1 MLNIR
6 SFRFSISLDSLIP
19 ILWSKPDL
27 LSCCQSYLLGLLF
40 AWVAKL
46 TALFIHRFSG
56 YGQNTQIIESDV
68 SALRN
73 YLHVPNNIVENK
85 FNLKVAFQSDSAGN
99 STIDSIDHS
108 KRVTELLN
116 LPAGIK
122 VVNELWNIAPTSL
135 DYAGRV
141 DYLAA
146 IEKQS
151 GWFNVWMQSAI
162 VAVAGQEPS
171 RADSMYSGV
180 DSSER
185 EEIATALRMSGST
198 AQGKIDVARTLTQHL
213 PGATAALAVGD
224 ISPAH
229 ANVIARESAQLIRQG
244 VAPEVLKLIE
254 DEAIAHAEFHTPAQ
268 VANKVRSS
276 IALFAPE
283 QFEAAAVE
291 EKSARKVS
299 CYPNANGMAT
309 IVAFLPAADAQTIMM
324 AIDRLANKTNGVAK
338 ERLRA
343 HQAKS
348 GFKLRKNREAEP
360 IASENNEN
368 NENEG
373 RFNLSDFSADLMDP
387 MDAHRADAMT
397 AIASHFLSSNEEQ
410 VLNHGRPISI
420 NLTIDLSTLLGL
432 AENPGQLSGY
442 GPIPAALAREL
453 AADGKWRK
461 FITDPTTGNL
471 LDFGRES
478 YLPPQVLR
486 DFLLARD
493 RTCRFPGCRRS
504 GIKGEIDHAIPW
516 EKGGETSRANLGLL
530 CKRHHQLKTHGGWK
544 LESFEDGSC
553 EWTSPLGKKRFVP
566 ARPMDEVT

>member
-1 MLNIR
+1 M
-6 SFRFSISLDSLIP
+6 
-19 ILWSKPDL
+19 
-27 LSCCQSYLLGLLF
+27 
-40 AWVAKL
+40 
-46 TALFIHRFSG
+46 
-56 YGQNTQIIESDV
+56 QN
-68 SALRN
+68 
-73 YLHVPNNIVENK
+73 
-85 FNLKVAFQSDSAGN
+85 QSDNECSPKMRILGERIAE
-99 STIDSIDHS
+99 ILH
-108 KRVTELLN
+108 
-116 LPAGIK
+116 LPAGIEM
-122 VVNELWNIAPTSL
+122 VNELWKISPESL

-151 GWFNVWMQSAI
+151 GWFNVWMQNAI
-162 VAVAGQEPS
+162 VAIAGGEPS

-180 DSSER
+180 DDSER

-198 AQGKIDVARTLTQHL
+198 AQGRIDVARTLTQYL
-213 PGATAALAVGD
+213 PGATAALAIGD

-268 VANKVRSS
+268 VANKVRSC
-276 IALFAPE
+276 IAMFAPE
-283 QFEAAAVE
+283 QFEAAVVE
-291 EKSARKVS
+291 EKSTRRVS

-309 IVAFLPAADAQTIMM
+309 IVAFLPAADAQTIML
-324 AIDRLANKTNGVAK
+324 AIDRLAYKTNGVAK
-338 ERLRA
+338 EKLREF
-343 HQAKS
+343 QEKS
-348 GFKLRKNREAEP
+348 GYRMRANSSAPFPSQPDFISAENGADLNTGADSNVGAVP
-360 IASENNEN
+360 S
-368 NENEG
+368 
-373 RFNLSDFSADLMDP
+373 FNLTDFSADLMDP

-397 AIASHFLSSNEEQ
+397 AIAALFLETNEDQ
-410 VLNHGRPISI
+410 VMNHGRPITV
-420 NLTIDLSTLLGL
+420 NLTIDLPTLLGL
-432 AENPGQLSGY
+432 SENPGQLSGY
-442 GPIPAALAREL
+442 GAIPATVAREL

-478 YLPPQVLR
+478 YLPPQALR

-516 EKGGETSRANLGLL
+516 EEGGETSPKNLGLL

-566 ARPMDEVT
+566 ARPMDEVA

>member
-1 MLNIR
+1 M
-6 SFRFSISLDSLIP
+6 
-19 ILWSKPDL
+19 
-27 LSCCQSYLLGLLF
+27 
-40 AWVAKL
+40 
-46 TALFIHRFSG
+46 
-56 YGQNTQIIESDV
+56 QN
-68 SALRN
+68 
-73 YLHVPNNIVENK
+73 
-85 FNLKVAFQSDSAGN
+85 QSDNVCSPKMRILGERIAE
-99 STIDSIDHS
+99 ILH
-108 KRVTELLN
+108 
-116 LPAGIK
+116 LPAGIEM
-122 VVNELWNIAPTSL
+122 VNELWKISPESL

-151 GWFNVWMQSAI
+151 GWFNAWMQNAI
-162 VAVAGQEPS
+162 VSIAGSEPS

-180 DSSER
+180 DDSER

-198 AQGKIDVARTLTQHL
+198 AQGRIDVARTLTQYL

-268 VANKVRSS
+268 VANKVRSC
-276 IALFAPE
+276 IAMFAPE

-291 EKSARKVS
+291 EKSTRRVS

-309 IVAFLPAADAQTIMM
+309 IVAFLPAADAQTIML
-324 AIDRLANKTNGVAK
+324 AIDRLAHKTNGAAK
-338 ERLRA
+338 EKLRA
-343 HQAKS
+343 FQEKS
-348 GFKLRKNREAEP
+348 GYRMRANSNSPFP
-360 IASENNEN
+360 SDSESSTATNNAN
-368 NENEG
+368 TNG
-373 RFNLSDFSADLMDP
+373 SADFNLTDFSADLMDP

-397 AIASHFLSSNEEQ
+397 AIAALFLETNEDQ
-410 VLNHGRPISI
+410 VMNHGRPITV
-420 NLTIDLSTLLGL
+420 NLTIDLPTLLGL
-432 AENPGQLSGY
+432 SENPGQLSGY
-442 GPIPAALAREL
+442 GAIPATVAREL

-478 YLPPQVLR
+478 YLPPQALR

-493 RTCRFPGCRRS
+493 KTCRFPGCRRS
-504 GIKGEIDHAIPW
+504 GVKGEIDHVIPW
-516 EKGGETSRANLGLL
+516 EEGGETSPKNLGLL

-566 ARPMDEVT
+566 ARPMDEVA

>member
-1 MLNIR
+1 M
-6 SFRFSISLDSLIP
+6 
-19 ILWSKPDL
+19 
-27 LSCCQSYLLGLLF
+27 
-40 AWVAKL
+40 
-46 TALFIHRFSG
+46 
-56 YGQNTQIIESDV
+56 QN
-68 SALRN
+68 
-73 YLHVPNNIVENK
+73 
-85 FNLKVAFQSDSAGN
+85 KVDE
-99 STIDSIDHS
+99 
-108 KRVTELLN
+108 KRAVGERIAELLH
-116 LPAGIK
+116 LPAGIA
-122 VVNELWNIAPTSL
+122 VVNELWEISPDSL

-146 IEKQS
+146 LEKQS

-162 VAVAGQEPS
+162 IVVAGNEPS
-171 RADSMYSGV
+171 RSESMYSGV
-180 DSSER
+180 DDSER
-185 EEIATALRMSGST
+185 EEIATALRMSGAT
-198 AQGKIDVARTLTQHL
+198 AQSRIDVARTLTQYL
-213 PGATAALAVGD
+213 PGATAALAIGD

-268 VANKVRSS
+268 VANKVRSC
-276 IALFAPE
+276 IAMFAPD
-283 QFEAAAVE
+283 QFESAAVE
-291 EKSARKVS
+291 EKTTRKVS

-309 IVAFLPAADAQTIMM
+309 IVAFLPAPDAQTIML
-324 AIDRLANKTNGVAK
+324 AIDRLAHKTNGVAREK
-338 ERLRA
+338 LRA
-343 HQAKS
+343 FQKQNGYRMRANAGAAHQRTEQESGLNSNSGLNSSSGLNGLSESDKS
-348 GFKLRKNREAEP
+348 A
-360 IASENNEN
+360 
-368 NENEG
+368 
-373 RFNLSDFSADLMDP
+373 RFNLTDFSADLMDP
-387 MDAHRADAMT
+387 MDAHRADALT
-397 AIASHFLSSNEEQ
+397 AIAALFLDTNEEQ
-410 VLNHGRPISI
+410 VMNHGRPVTV
-420 NLTIDLSTLLGL
+420 NLTIDLPTLLGL
-432 AENPGQLSGY
+432 AENPGQLNGY
-442 GPIPAALAREL
+442 GPIPAAVAREL

-516 EKGGETSRANLGLL
+516 EEGGETSPKNLGIL

-566 ARPMDEVT
+566 ARPMDEVA

>member
-1 MLNIR
+1 MNM
-6 SFRFSISLDSLIP
+6 
-19 ILWSKPDL
+19 
-27 LSCCQSYLLGLLF
+27 
-40 AWVAKL
+40 
-46 TALFIHRFSG
+46 
-56 YGQNTQIIESDV
+56 QN
-68 SALRN
+68 
-73 YLHVPNNIVENK
+73 
-85 FNLKVAFQSDSAGN
+85 QSDNVCSPKMRILGERIAE
-99 STIDSIDHS
+99 ILH
-108 KRVTELLN
+108 
-116 LPAGIK
+116 LPAGIEM
-122 VVNELWNIAPTSL
+122 VNELWKISPESL

-151 GWFNVWMQSAI
+151 GWFNAWMQNAI
-162 VAVAGQEPS
+162 VSIAGSEPS

-180 DSSER
+180 DDSER

-198 AQGKIDVARTLTQHL
+198 AQGRIDVARTLTQYL

-254 DEAIAHAEFHTPAQ
+254 DQAIAHAEFHTPAQ
-268 VANKVRSS
+268 VANKVRSC
-276 IALFAPE
+276 IAMFAPE

-291 EKSARKVS
+291 EKSTRRVS

-309 IVAFLPAADAQTIMM
+309 IVAFLPAADAQTIML
-324 AIDRLANKTNGVAK
+324 AIDRLAHKTNGAAK
-338 ERLRA
+338 EKLRA
-343 HQAKS
+343 FQEKS
-348 GFKLRKNREAEP
+348 GYRMRANSNSPFPSRSEFNS
-360 IASENNEN
+360 ASDSANI
-368 NENEG
+368 G
-373 RFNLSDFSADLMDP
+373 GSADFNLTDFSADLMDP

-397 AIASHFLSSNEEQ
+397 AIAALFLETNEDQ
-410 VLNHGRPISI
+410 VMNHGRPITV
-420 NLTIDLSTLLGL
+420 NLTIDLPTLLGL
-432 AENPGQLSGY
+432 SENPGQLSGY
-442 GPIPAALAREL
+442 GAIPATVAREL

-493 RTCRFPGCRRS
+493 KTCRFPGCRRS
-504 GIKGEIDHAIPW
+504 GVKGEIDHVIPW
-516 EKGGETSRANLGLL
+516 EEGGETSPKNLGLL

-553 EWTSPLGKKRFVP
+553 EWTSPHGKKRFVP
-566 ARPMDEVT
+566 ARPMDEVA

>member
-1 MLNIR
+1 M
-6 SFRFSISLDSLIP
+6 
-19 ILWSKPDL
+19 
-27 LSCCQSYLLGLLF
+27 
-40 AWVAKL
+40 
-46 TALFIHRFSG
+46 
-56 YGQNTQIIESDV
+56 QN
-68 SALRN
+68 
-73 YLHVPNNIVENK
+73 
-85 FNLKVAFQSDSAGN
+85 QSDNVCS
-99 STIDSIDHS
+99 S
-108 KRVTELLN
+108 KMRILGERIAEILH
-116 LPAGIK
+116 LPAGIEM
-122 VVNELWNIAPTSL
+122 VNELWKISPESL

-151 GWFNVWMQSAI
+151 GWFNAWMQNAI
-162 VAVAGQEPS
+162 VSIAGSEPS

-180 DSSER
+180 DDSER

-198 AQGKIDVARTLTQHL
+198 AQGRIDVARTLTQYL

-268 VANKVRSS
+268 VANKVRSC
-276 IALFAPE
+276 IAMFAPE

-291 EKSARKVS
+291 EKSTRRVS

-309 IVAFLPAADAQTIMM
+309 IVAFLPAADAQTIML
-324 AIDRLANKTNGVAK
+324 AIDRLAHKTNGAAK
-338 ERLRA
+338 EKLRA
-343 HQAKS
+343 FQEKS
-348 GFKLRKNREAEP
+348 GYRMRANSNSPFP
-360 IASENNEN
+360 SHSE
-368 NENEG
+368 
-373 RFNLSDFSADLMDP
+373 FNLASDSANIGGSADFNTGADFNSGADFNTGALPNFNLTDFSADLMDP

-397 AIASHFLSSNEEQ
+397 AIAALFLETNEDQ
-410 VLNHGRPISI
+410 VMNHGRPITV
-420 NLTIDLSTLLGL
+420 NLTIDLPTLLGL
-432 AENPGQLSGY
+432 SENPGQLNGY
-442 GPIPAALAREL
+442 GAIPATVAREL

-493 RTCRFPGCRRS
+493 KTCRFPGCRRS
-504 GIKGEIDHAIPW
+504 GVKGEIDHVIPW
-516 EKGGETSRANLGLL
+516 EEGGETSPKNLGLL

-553 EWTSPLGKKRFVP
+553 EWTTPLGKKRFVP
-566 ARPMDEVT
+566 ARPMDEVA

>member
-1 MLNIR
+1 M
-6 SFRFSISLDSLIP
+6 
-19 ILWSKPDL
+19 
-27 LSCCQSYLLGLLF
+27 
-40 AWVAKL
+40 
-46 TALFIHRFSG
+46 
-56 YGQNTQIIESDV
+56 QN
-68 SALRN
+68 
-73 YLHVPNNIVENK
+73 
-85 FNLKVAFQSDSAGN
+85 QSDNECSPKMRILGERIAE
-99 STIDSIDHS
+99 ILH
-108 KRVTELLN
+108 
-116 LPAGIK
+116 LPAGIEM
-122 VVNELWNIAPTSL
+122 VNELWKISPESL

-151 GWFNVWMQSAI
+151 GWFNVWMQNAI
-162 VAVAGQEPS
+162 VAIAGGEPS

-180 DSSER
+180 DDSER

-198 AQGKIDVARTLTQHL
+198 AQGRIDVARTLTQYL
-213 PGATAALAVGD
+213 PGATAALAIGD

-268 VANKVRSS
+268 VANKVRSC
-276 IALFAPE
+276 IAMFAPE
-283 QFEAAAVE
+283 QFEAAVVE
-291 EKSARKVS
+291 EKSTRRVS

-309 IVAFLPAADAQTIMM
+309 IVAFLPAADAQTIML
-324 AIDRLANKTNGVAK
+324 AIDRLAYKTNGVAK
-338 ERLRA
+338 EKLREF
-343 HQAKS
+343 QEKS
-348 GFKLRKNREAEP
+348 GYRMRANSSAPFPSQPDFTSAVNDADLNTGADSNVGAVP
-360 IASENNEN
+360 S
-368 NENEG
+368 
-373 RFNLSDFSADLMDP
+373 FNLTDFSADLMDP

-397 AIASHFLSSNEEQ
+397 AIAALFLETNEDQ
-410 VLNHGRPISI
+410 VMNHGRPITV
-420 NLTIDLSTLLGL
+420 NLTIDLPTLLGL
-432 AENPGQLSGY
+432 SENPGQLSGY
-442 GPIPAALAREL
+442 GAIPATVAREL

-478 YLPPQVLR
+478 YLPPQALR

-516 EKGGETSRANLGLL
+516 EEGGETSPKNLGLL

-566 ARPMDEVT
+566 ARPMDEVA

>member
-1 MLNIR
+1 MQKR
-6 SFRFSISLDSLIP
+6 SDEVRVLGERIAQ
-19 ILWSKPDL
+19 L
-27 LSCCQSYLLGLLF
+27 L
-40 AWVAKL
+40 
-46 TALFIHRFSG
+46 H
-56 YGQNTQIIESDV
+56 
-68 SALRN
+68 
-73 YLHVPNNIVENK
+73 
-85 FNLKVAFQSDSAGN
+85 
-99 STIDSIDHS
+99 
-108 KRVTELLN
+108 
-116 LPAGIK
+116 LPAGIE
-122 VVNELWNIAPTSL
+122 VVRELWSIDPETL

-146 IEKQS
+146 LEKQS
-151 GWFNVWMQSAI
+151 GWFNVWMQRAI
-162 VAVAGQEPS
+162 VAVAGIEPS

-180 DSSER
+180 DDSER

-198 AQGKIDVARTLTQHL
+198 AQGRIDVARTLTQYL
-213 PGATAALAVGD
+213 PGATAALAIGD

-268 VANKVRSS
+268 VANKVRSC
-276 IALFAPE
+276 IAMFAPE

-291 EKSARKVS
+291 EKSTRKVS
-299 CYPNANGMAT
+299 YYPSANGMAT
-309 IVAFLPAADAQTIMM
+309 IVAFLPAPDAQTIML

-338 ERLRA
+338 EKLRA
-343 HQAKS
+343 YQAQAGHRMRANAS
-348 GFKLRKNREAEP
+348 AEP
-360 IASENNEN
+360 ESGLNNGAGN
-368 NENEG
+368 
-373 RFNLSDFSADLMDP
+373 RFNLTDFSADLMDP
-387 MDAHRADAMT
+387 MDAHRADAIT
-397 AIASHFLSSNEEQ
+397 AIAAMFLETSEDLVMS
-410 VLNHGRPISI
+410 HGRPVTV
-420 NLTIDLSTLLGL
+420 NLTIDLPTLLGL

-442 GPIPAALAREL
+442 GAIPASVAREL

-478 YLPPQVLR
+478 YLPPQALR

-493 RTCRFPGCRRS
+493 KTCRFPGCRRS

-516 EKGGETSRANLGLL
+516 EEGGETSPKNLGLL

-566 ARPMDEVT
+566 ARPMDEVA

>member
-1 MLNIR
+1 M
-6 SFRFSISLDSLIP
+6 
-19 ILWSKPDL
+19 
-27 LSCCQSYLLGLLF
+27 
-40 AWVAKL
+40 
-46 TALFIHRFSG
+46 
-56 YGQNTQIIESDV
+56 QN
-68 SALRN
+68 
-73 YLHVPNNIVENK
+73 
-85 FNLKVAFQSDSAGN
+85 QSDNVCSPKMRILGERIAE
-99 STIDSIDHS
+99 ILH
-108 KRVTELLN
+108 
-116 LPAGIK
+116 LPAGIEM
-122 VVNELWNIAPTSL
+122 VNELWKISPESL

-151 GWFNVWMQSAI
+151 GWFNAWMQNAI
-162 VAVAGQEPS
+162 VSIAGSEPS

-180 DSSER
+180 DDSER

-198 AQGKIDVARTLTQHL
+198 AQGRIDVARTLTQYL

-254 DEAIAHAEFHTPAQ
+254 DQAIAHAEFHTPAQ
-268 VANKVRSS
+268 VANKVRSC
-276 IALFAPE
+276 IAMFAPE

-291 EKSARKVS
+291 EKSTRRVS

-309 IVAFLPAADAQTIMM
+309 IVAFLPAADAQTIML
-324 AIDRLANKTNGVAK
+324 ALDRLAHKTNGVAK
-338 ERLRA
+338 EKLRA
-343 HQAKS
+343 FQEKS
-348 GFKLRKNREAEP
+348 GYRMRANSNSPFP
-360 IASENNEN
+360 SDSESSTATNNAN
-368 NENEG
+368 TNG
-373 RFNLSDFSADLMDP
+373 SADFNLTDFSADLMDP

-397 AIASHFLSSNEEQ
+397 AIAALFLETNEDQ
-410 VLNHGRPISI
+410 VMNHGRPITV
-420 NLTIDLSTLLGL
+420 NLTIDLPTLLGL
-432 AENPGQLSGY
+432 SENPGQLSGY
-442 GPIPAALAREL
+442 GAIPATVAREL

-478 YLPPQVLR
+478 YLPPQALR

-493 RTCRFPGCRRS
+493 KTCRFPGCRRS
-504 GIKGEIDHAIPW
+504 GVKGEIDHAIPW
-516 EKGGETSRANLGLL
+516 EEGGETSPKNLGLL

-566 ARPMDEVT
+566 ARPMDEVA

>member
-1 MLNIR
+1 MQ
-6 SFRFSISLDSLIP
+6 
-19 ILWSKPDL
+19 K
-27 LSCCQSYLLGLLF
+27 
-40 AWVAKL
+40 
-46 TALFIHRFSG
+46 
-56 YGQNTQIIESDV
+56 
-68 SALRN
+68 
-73 YLHVPNNIVENK
+73 
-85 FNLKVAFQSDSAGN
+85 QSDLECSR
-99 STIDSIDHS
+99 T
-108 KRVTELLN
+108 KRILGDRIAEILH
-116 LPAGIK
+116 LPAGIEM
-122 VVNELWNIAPTSL
+122 VNELWKISPESL

-146 IEKQS
+146 VEKQS
-151 GWFNVWMQSAI
+151 GWFNVWMQNAI
-162 VAVAGQEPS
+162 VIVAGNEPS

-180 DSSER
+180 DDSER

-198 AQGKIDVARTLTQHL
+198 AQGRIDVARTLTQFL
-213 PGATAALAVGD
+213 PSATAALAAGD

-254 DEAIAHAEFHTPAQ
+254 DQAIAHAEFHTPAQ
-268 VANKVRSS
+268 VANKVRSC
-276 IALFAPE
+276 IAMFAPD

-291 EKSARKVS
+291 EKSTRKVS
-299 CYPNANGMAT
+299 YYPSANGMAT
-309 IVAFLPAADAQTIMM
+309 IVAFLPAPDAQTIML
-324 AIDRLANKTNGVAK
+324 AIDRLAYKTNGAAK
-338 ERLRA
+338 E
-343 HQAKS
+343 
-348 GFKLRKNREAEP
+348 KLRVFQAQSGAKMRANAQSPAACEASP
-360 IASENNEN
+360 ISEVLNLGSDSSPN
-368 NENEG
+368 
-373 RFNLSDFSADLMDP
+373 FNLTDFSAELMDP

-397 AIASHFLSSNEEQ
+397 AIAAMFLSTDEDQ
-410 VLNHGRPISI
+410 VMNHGRPITV
-420 NLTIDLSTLLGL
+420 NLTIDLPTLLGL
-432 AENPGQLSGY
+432 SENPGQLSGY
-442 GPIPAALAREL
+442 GAIPAAVAREL

-478 YLPPQVLR
+478 YLPPQALR

-516 EKGGETSRANLGLL
+516 EEGGETSPTNLGLL

-566 ARPMDEVT
+566 ARPMNEVA

>member
-1 MLNIR
+1 M
-6 SFRFSISLDSLIP
+6 
-19 ILWSKPDL
+19 
-27 LSCCQSYLLGLLF
+27 
-40 AWVAKL
+40 
-46 TALFIHRFSG
+46 
-56 YGQNTQIIESDV
+56 QN
-68 SALRN
+68 
-73 YLHVPNNIVENK
+73 
-85 FNLKVAFQSDSAGN
+85 QSDNVCSPKMRILGERIAE
-99 STIDSIDHS
+99 ILH
-108 KRVTELLN
+108 
-116 LPAGIK
+116 LPAGIEM
-122 VVNELWNIAPTSL
+122 VNELWKISPESL

-151 GWFNVWMQSAI
+151 GWFNAWMQNAI
-162 VAVAGQEPS
+162 VSIAGSEPS

-180 DSSER
+180 DDSER

-198 AQGKIDVARTLTQHL
+198 AQGRIDVARTLTQYL

-254 DEAIAHAEFHTPAQ
+254 DQAIAHAEFHTPAQ
-268 VANKVRSS
+268 VANKVRSC
-276 IALFAPE
+276 IAMFAPE

-291 EKSARKVS
+291 EKSTRRVS

-309 IVAFLPAADAQTIMM
+309 IVAFLPAADAQTIML
-324 AIDRLANKTNGVAK
+324 AIDRLAHKTNGAAK
-338 ERLRA
+338 EKLRA
-343 HQAKS
+343 FQEKS
-348 GFKLRKNREAEP
+348 GYRMRANSNSPYPSESEFSTATKNANTNGS
-360 IASENNEN
+360 AD
-368 NENEG
+368 
-373 RFNLSDFSADLMDP
+373 FNLTDFSADLMDP

-397 AIASHFLSSNEEQ
+397 AIAALFLETNEDQ
-410 VLNHGRPISI
+410 VMNHGRPITV
-420 NLTIDLSTLLGL
+420 NLTIDLPTLLGL
-432 AENPGQLSGY
+432 SENPGQLSGY
-442 GPIPAALAREL
+442 GAIPATVAREL

-493 RTCRFPGCRRS
+493 KTCRFPGCRRS
-504 GIKGEIDHAIPW
+504 GVKGEIDHVIPW
-516 EKGGETSRANLGLL
+516 EEGGETSPKNLGLL

-566 ARPMDEVT
+566 ARPMDEVA

>member
-1 MLNIR
+1 M
-6 SFRFSISLDSLIP
+6 
-19 ILWSKPDL
+19 
-27 LSCCQSYLLGLLF
+27 
-40 AWVAKL
+40 
-46 TALFIHRFSG
+46 
-56 YGQNTQIIESDV
+56 QN
-68 SALRN
+68 
-73 YLHVPNNIVENK
+73 
-85 FNLKVAFQSDSAGN
+85 QSDNVCSPKMRILGERIAE
-99 STIDSIDHS
+99 ILH
-108 KRVTELLN
+108 
-116 LPAGIK
+116 LPAGIEM
-122 VVNELWNIAPTSL
+122 VNELWKISPESL

-151 GWFNVWMQSAI
+151 GWFNAWMQNAI
-162 VAVAGQEPS
+162 VSIAGSEPS

-180 DSSER
+180 DDSER

-198 AQGKIDVARTLTQHL
+198 AQGRIDVARTLTQYL

-254 DEAIAHAEFHTPAQ
+254 DQAIAHAEFHTPAQ
-268 VANKVRSS
+268 VANKVRSC
-276 IALFAPE
+276 IAMFAPE

-291 EKSARKVS
+291 EKSTRRVS

-309 IVAFLPAADAQTIMM
+309 IVAFLPAADAQTIML
-324 AIDRLANKTNGVAK
+324 AIDRLAHKTNGAAK
-338 ERLRA
+338 EKLRA
-343 HQAKS
+343 FQEKS
-348 GFKLRKNREAEP
+348 GYRMRANSNSPFP
-360 IASENNEN
+360 SDSESSTATNNAN
-368 NENEG
+368 TNG
-373 RFNLSDFSADLMDP
+373 SADFNLTDFSADLMDP

-397 AIASHFLSSNEEQ
+397 AIAALFLETNEDQ
-410 VLNHGRPISI
+410 VMNHGRPITV
-420 NLTIDLSTLLGL
+420 NLTIDLPTLLGL
-432 AENPGQLSGY
+432 SENPGQLSGY
-442 GPIPAALAREL
+442 GAIPATVAREL

-493 RTCRFPGCRRS
+493 KTCRFPGCRRS
-504 GIKGEIDHAIPW
+504 GVKGEIDHVIPW
-516 EKGGETSRANLGLL
+516 EEGGETSPKNLGLL

-566 ARPMDEVT
+566 ARPMDEVA

>member
-1 MLNIR
+1 M
-6 SFRFSISLDSLIP
+6 
-19 ILWSKPDL
+19 
-27 LSCCQSYLLGLLF
+27 
-40 AWVAKL
+40 
-46 TALFIHRFSG
+46 
-56 YGQNTQIIESDV
+56 QN
-68 SALRN
+68 
-73 YLHVPNNIVENK
+73 
-85 FNLKVAFQSDSAGN
+85 QSDNVCSPKMRILGERIAE
-99 STIDSIDHS
+99 ILH
-108 KRVTELLN
+108 
-116 LPAGIK
+116 LPAGIEM
-122 VVNELWNIAPTSL
+122 VNELWKISPESL

-151 GWFNVWMQSAI
+151 GWFNAWMQNAI
-162 VAVAGQEPS
+162 VSIAGSEPS

-180 DSSER
+180 DDSER

-198 AQGKIDVARTLTQHL
+198 AQGRIDVARTLTQYL

-268 VANKVRSS
+268 VANKVRSC
-276 IALFAPE
+276 IAMFAPE

-291 EKSARKVS
+291 EKSTRRVS

-309 IVAFLPAADAQTIMM
+309 IVAFLPAADAQTIML
-324 AIDRLANKTNGVAK
+324 AIDRLAHKTNGAAK
-338 ERLRA
+338 EKLRA
-343 HQAKS
+343 FQEKS
-348 GFKLRKNREAEP
+348 GYRMRANSNSPFP
-360 IASENNEN
+360 SDSESSTATNNAN
-368 NENEG
+368 TNG
-373 RFNLSDFSADLMDP
+373 SADFNLTDFSADLMDP

-397 AIASHFLSSNEEQ
+397 AIAALFLETNEDQ
-410 VLNHGRPISI
+410 VMNHGRPITV
-420 NLTIDLSTLLGL
+420 NLTIDLPTLLGL
-432 AENPGQLSGY
+432 SENPGQLSGY
-442 GPIPAALAREL
+442 GAIPATVAREL

-493 RTCRFPGCRRS
+493 KTCRFPGCRRS
-504 GIKGEIDHAIPW
+504 GVKGEIDHVIPW
-516 EKGGETSRANLGLL
+516 EEGGETSPKNLGLL

-566 ARPMDEVT
+566 ARPMDEVA

>member
-1 MLNIR
+1 MQN
-6 SFRFSISLDSLIP
+6 DSDNECSP
-19 ILWSKPDL
+19 KMRIL
-27 LSCCQSYLLGLLF
+27 GERI
-40 AWVAKL
+40 AK
-46 TALFIHRFSG
+46 I
-56 YGQNTQIIESDV
+56 
-68 SALRN
+68 
-73 YLHVPNNIVENK
+73 LH
-85 FNLKVAFQSDSAGN
+85 
-99 STIDSIDHS
+99 
-108 KRVTELLN
+108 
-116 LPAGIK
+116 LPAGIEM
-122 VVNELWNIAPTSL
+122 VNELWKISPESL

-151 GWFNVWMQSAI
+151 GWFNVWMQNAI
-162 VAVAGQEPS
+162 VSIAGGEPS

-180 DSSER
+180 DDSER

-198 AQGKIDVARTLTQHL
+198 AQGRIDVARTLTQYL
-213 PGATAALAVGD
+213 PGATAALAIGD

-268 VANKVRSS
+268 VANKVRSC
-276 IALFAPE
+276 IAMFAPE

-291 EKSARKVS
+291 EKSTRRVS

-309 IVAFLPAADAQTIMM
+309 IVAFLPAADAQTIML
-324 AIDRLANKTNGVAK
+324 AIDRLAHKTNGVAK
-338 ERLRA
+338 EKLREF
-343 HQAKS
+343 QEKS
-348 GFKLRKNREAEP
+348 GYRMRANSNSPFPSQPDFISATNGLEVHSGADLSGGAVPN
-360 IASENNEN
+360 
-368 NENEG
+368 
-373 RFNLSDFSADLMDP
+373 FNLTDFSADLMDP

-397 AIASHFLSSNEEQ
+397 AIAALFLETNEDQ
-410 VLNHGRPISI
+410 VVNHGRPITV
-420 NLTIDLSTLLGL
+420 NLTIDLPTLLGL
-432 AENPGQLSGY
+432 SENPGQLSGY
-442 GPIPAALAREL
+442 GAIPATVAREL

-478 YLPPQVLR
+478 YLPPQALR

-493 RTCRFPGCRRS
+493 KTCRFPGCRRS
-504 GIKGEIDHAIPW
+504 GVKGEIDHAVPW
-516 EKGGETSRANLGLL
+516 EEGGETSRSNLGLL

-566 ARPMDEVT
+566 ARPMDEVA

>member
-1 MLNIR
+1 M
-6 SFRFSISLDSLIP
+6 
-19 ILWSKPDL
+19 
-27 LSCCQSYLLGLLF
+27 
-40 AWVAKL
+40 
-46 TALFIHRFSG
+46 
-56 YGQNTQIIESDV
+56 QNESDNEC
-68 SALRN
+68 SPKMRILGER
-73 YLHVPNNIVENK
+73 IVEI
-85 FNLKVAFQSDSAGN
+85 L
-99 STIDSIDHS
+99 H
-108 KRVTELLN
+108 
-116 LPAGIK
+116 LPAGIEM
-122 VVNELWNIAPTSL
+122 VNELWKISPESL

-151 GWFNVWMQSAI
+151 GWFNVWMQNAI
-162 VAVAGQEPS
+162 VSVAGGEPS
-171 RADSMYSGV
+171 HVDSMYSGV
-180 DSSER
+180 DDSER

-198 AQGKIDVARTLTQHL
+198 AQGRIDVARTLTQYL
-213 PGATAALAVGD
+213 PGATAALAIGD

-268 VANKVRSS
+268 VANKVRSC
-276 IALFAPE
+276 IAMFAPE

-291 EKSARKVS
+291 EKSTRRVS

-309 IVAFLPAADAQTIMM
+309 IVAFLPAADAQTIML
-324 AIDRLANKTNGVAK
+324 AIDRLAHKTNGVAK
-338 ERLRA
+338 EKLREF
-343 HQAKS
+343 QEKS
-348 GFKLRKNREAEP
+348 GYRMRANSNSPFPSQPDFISATNGLEVHSGADLNAGAVP
-360 IASENNEN
+360 N
-368 NENEG
+368 
-373 RFNLSDFSADLMDP
+373 FNLTDFSADLMDP

-397 AIASHFLSSNEEQ
+397 AIAALFLETNEDQ
-410 VLNHGRPISI
+410 VMNHGRPITV
-420 NLTIDLSTLLGL
+420 NLTIDLPTLLGL
-432 AENPGQLSGY
+432 SENPGQLSGY
-442 GPIPAALAREL
+442 GAIPATVAREL

-478 YLPPQVLR
+478 YLPPQALR

-493 RTCRFPGCRRS
+493 KTCRFPGCRRS
-504 GIKGEIDHAIPW
+504 GVKGEIDHAVPW
-516 EKGGETSRANLGLL
+516 EEGGETSRSNLGLL

-566 ARPMDEVT
+566 ARPMDEVA

>member
-1 MLNIR
+1 M
-6 SFRFSISLDSLIP
+6 
-19 ILWSKPDL
+19 
-27 LSCCQSYLLGLLF
+27 
-40 AWVAKL
+40 
-46 TALFIHRFSG
+46 
-56 YGQNTQIIESDV
+56 QN
-68 SALRN
+68 
-73 YLHVPNNIVENK
+73 
-85 FNLKVAFQSDSAGN
+85 QSDNECSPKMRILGERIAE
-99 STIDSIDHS
+99 ILH
-108 KRVTELLN
+108 
-116 LPAGIK
+116 LPAGIEM
-122 VVNELWNIAPTSL
+122 VNELWKISSESL

-151 GWFNVWMQSAI
+151 GWFNVWMQNAI
-162 VAVAGQEPS
+162 VAIAGGEPS

-180 DSSER
+180 DDSER

-198 AQGKIDVARTLTQHL
+198 AQGRIDVARTLTQYL
-213 PGATAALAVGD
+213 PGATAALAIGD

-268 VANKVRSS
+268 VANKVRSC
-276 IALFAPE
+276 IAMFAPE
-283 QFEAAAVE
+283 QFEAAVVE
-291 EKSARKVS
+291 EKSTRRVS

-309 IVAFLPAADAQTIMM
+309 IVAFLPAADAQTIML
-324 AIDRLANKTNGVAK
+324 AIDRLAYKTNGVAK
-338 ERLRA
+338 EKLREF
-343 HQAKS
+343 QEKS
-348 GFKLRKNREAEP
+348 GYRMRANSSAPFPSQPDFISAENGADLNTGADSNVGAVP
-360 IASENNEN
+360 S
-368 NENEG
+368 
-373 RFNLSDFSADLMDP
+373 FNLTDFSADLMDP

-397 AIASHFLSSNEEQ
+397 AIAALFLETNEDQ
-410 VLNHGRPISI
+410 VMNHGRPITV
-420 NLTIDLSTLLGL
+420 NLTIDLPTLLGL
-432 AENPGQLSGY
+432 SENPGQLSGY
-442 GPIPAALAREL
+442 GAIPATVAREL

-478 YLPPQVLR
+478 YLPPQALR

-516 EKGGETSRANLGLL
+516 EEGGETSPKNLGLL

-566 ARPMDEVT
+566 ARPMDEVA